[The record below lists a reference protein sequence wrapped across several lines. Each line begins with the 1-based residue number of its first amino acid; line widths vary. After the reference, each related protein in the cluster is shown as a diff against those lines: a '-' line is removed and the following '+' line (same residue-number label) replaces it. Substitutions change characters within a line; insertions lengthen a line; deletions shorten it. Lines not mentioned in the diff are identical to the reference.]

1 MTDQLNHLRRTELPE
16 IKPSRRKGEKQD
28 RSIQRRAH
36 IAEAAI
42 EALALHGIA
51 ALTHRLVA
59 RKAGV
64 PLAATTYYFDS
75 KFDIVAEAYRRTLQG
90 YIEAFH
96 RAAAR
101 FRSQADGPVRFREF
115 AVQLV
120 RNAASRDRIRALCWA
135 EVTLDAHRHEES
147 LSLTREWFD
156 EMSGVWLEICQAAG
170 LARPAETS
178 RSAIDLVIG
187 LLLIATSLG
196 LTPNQVDMVLEGGAN
211 PLTAWN
217 VPQLGPPGTAPQ
229 RRESRKAAATREK
242 IILAAIEALIEGG
255 PDAVSYHAVASLA
268 GIARAGPFYYFPT
281 IDGLLAAA
289 QQRLF
294 EDSKQ
299 RYRAVAAEV
308 GGELD
313 VERLIDRTST
323 VLVRESTEFSAHNL
337 ASYAMWLQAARNPEL
352 RPMVWSAIADQ
363 YAAWQRLLAVL
374 TPTQRPIDPLL
385 LLSLFVGK
393 HVRILSAGSPFE
405 DLAMIRSEL
414 ARDIRDLVRSEFWF

>member
-1 MTDQLNHLRRTELPE
+1 MTDELNHLRQAELPE
-16 IKPSRRKGEKQD
+16 TKSLRRKGEKQD
-28 RSIQRRAH
+28 RSIQRRAQ

-42 EALALHGIA
+42 EALALYGIA
-51 ALTHRLVA
+51 GLTHRLVA

-64 PLAATTYYFDS
+64 SLAATTYYFDS

-96 RAAAR
+96 RAAVR
-101 FRSQADGPVRFREF
+101 FKSEANGPVRFREF
-115 AVQLV
+115 AARLV
-120 RNAASRDRIRALCWA
+120 RNATSRDRIRALCWA

-147 LSLTREWFD
+147 LVLTREWFE

-170 LARPAETS
+170 LSCPAETS

-187 LLLIATSLG
+187 LVLVTTSLG
-196 LTPNQVDMVLEGGAN
+196 LTPDQVDLVLEGDAN
-211 PLTAWN
+211 PLAAWN
-217 VPQLGPPGTAPQ
+217 VPQLVPPETAPQ

-299 RYRAVAAEV
+299 RYRVVAAEV
-308 GGELD
+308 GSDLD

-323 VLVRESTEFSAHNL
+323 VLLREATEFAANNL
-337 ASYAMWLQAARNPEL
+337 ASYAIWLQAARNPEL

-363 YAAWQRLLAVL
+363 YIAWRRLMAVL
-374 TPTQRPIDPLL
+374 TPAQRPIDPLL

-405 DLAMIRSEL
+405 DLAMIRSEF
-414 ARDIRDLVRSEFWF
+414 ARDIGGLVHSEFWF